1 MAVGSSLNPVSTNPA
16 TVAIRSAVRECLSSC
31 SAGDTVLVAVSGGA
45 DSLALAAALVPEAK
59 NLLVNLVGVTIDHQ
73 LQERSG
79 EQAAKVLSQF
89 SELGIEQVE
98 IVKVEVEILDGLE
111 ASARRARYGALE
123 SVAEKYNA
131 KLIFLGHTLNDQAES
146 VLLGLARGSGA
157 RSLSGMARCTGKYCR
172 PLLAITRAETLAAC
186 SENNLTPWIDPHNS
200 DSQFARVRVRTDAL
214 PKLEESI
221 GPGITQAL
229 ARSADL
235 LRDDADALDGWATQA
250 AASLD
255 LADLE
260 ISLLADLPKAVR
272 TRLLRKAIY
281 AAGAPIGSI
290 TAEHVASVEALVTS
304 WHGQGACS
312 LPGGVKVSR
321 ISGRL
326 SLLSR

>member
-1 MAVGSSLNPVSTNPA
+1 VSTNPA

-45 DSLALAAALVPEAK
+45 DSLALVAALVPESK
-59 NLLVNLVGVTIDHQ
+59 NLLINLVGVTIDHQ
-73 LQERSG
+73 LQENSG
-79 EQAAKVLSQF
+79 EQATKVFKQL
-89 SELGIEQVE
+89 SELGIAQIE
-98 IVKVEVEILDGLE
+98 IVKVNVELVDGLE
-111 ASARRARYGALE
+111 ASARRARYAALDAA
-123 SVAEKYNA
+123 AEKYNA
-131 KLIFLGHTLNDQAES
+131 KLVFLGHTLNDQAES

-172 PLLAITRAETLAAC
+172 PLLEITRSETLAAC
-186 SENNLTPWIDPHNS
+186 DENNLTPWVDPHNS
-200 DSQFARVRVRTDAL
+200 DSSFARVRVRTDAL

-221 GPGITQAL
+221 GPGITEAL

-235 LRDDADALDGWATQA
+235 LRDDADALDGWAAQA
-250 AASLD
+250 AAEFDLTDLD
-255 LADLE
+255 
-260 ISLLADLPKAVR
+260 ITQLADLPKAVR
-272 TRLLRKAIY
+272 TRVLRMAIY
-281 AAGAPIGSI
+281 AAGAPMGSI
-290 TAEHVASVEALVTS
+290 TAEHVASVEAFVTS

>member
-1 MAVGSSLNPVSTNPA
+1 MVGSSLNPVSTNPA
-16 TVAIRSAVRECLSSC
+16 TVAIRSAVRECLSGC

-45 DSLALAAALVPEAK
+45 DSLALAAALVPESKSA
-59 NLLVNLVGVTIDHQ
+59 LINLVGVTIDHQ
-73 LQERSG
+73 LQKNSS
-79 EQAAKVLSQF
+79 EQATKVFAQL
-89 SELGIEQVE
+89 SELGISQIE
-98 IVKVEVEILDGLE
+98 IVKVDVEMVDGLE
-111 ASARRARYGALE
+111 ASARRARYAALDA
-123 SVAEKYNA
+123 VAEKLNA
-131 KLIFLGHTLNDQAES
+131 NLIFLGHTLNDQAES

-157 RSLSGMARCTGKYCR
+157 RSLSGMARYTGKYCR
-172 PLLAITRAETLAAC
+172 PLLEITRSETLAAC
-186 SENNLTPWIDPHNS
+186 TENNLTPWIDPHNS

-221 GPGITQAL
+221 GPGITEAL

-235 LRDDADALDGWATQA
+235 LRDDADALDGWATQVA
-250 AASLD
+250 AELD

-260 ISLLADLPKAVR
+260 ITSLAELPKAVR
-272 TRLLRKAIY
+272 TRLLRMAIY
-281 AAGAPIGSI
+281 AAGAPMGSI
-290 TAEHVASVEALVTS
+290 TADHVASVEAFVTS

>member
-1 MAVGSSLNPVSTNPA
+1 MVGSSLNPVSTNPA

-45 DSLALAAALVPEAK
+45 DSLALAAALVPESK
-59 NLLVNLVGVTIDHQ
+59 NASVNLVGVSIDHQ
-73 LQERSG
+73 LQKNSG
-79 EQAAKVLSQF
+79 EQAEKVRTQLFELGF
-89 SELGIEQVE
+89 SEIE
-98 IVKVEVEILDGLE
+98 IVKVDVEMIDGLE
-111 ASARRARYGALE
+111 ASARRARYAALDAI
-123 SVAEKYNA
+123 AEKYNA

-172 PLLAITRAETLAAC
+172 PLLEITRTETLAAC
-186 SENNLTPWIDPHNS
+186 AENSLTPWIDPHNS
-200 DSQFARVRVRTDAL
+200 DSQFARVRVRTTAL
-214 PKLEESI
+214 PKLEETI
-221 GPGITQAL
+221 GPGITEAL

-235 LRDDADALDGWATQA
+235 LRDDADALDGWANQVA
-250 AASLD
+250 VGLD
-255 LADLE
+255 LSDLE

-272 TRLLRKAIY
+272 TRLLRMAIY
-281 AAGAPIGSI
+281 AAGAPTGSI
-290 TAEHVASVEALVTS
+290 TADHVASVEAFVTS

>member
-1 MAVGSSLNPVSTNPA
+1 
-16 TVAIRSAVRECLSSC
+16 VRECLSSC

-59 NLLVNLVGVTIDHQ
+59 NLLINLVGVTIDHQ
-73 LQERSG
+73 LQNNSG
-79 EQAAKVLSQF
+79 EQATKVFTQL
-89 SELGIEQVE
+89 SELGIPE
-98 IVKVEVEILDGLE
+98 VEVIKVDVELVDGLE
-111 ASARRARYGALE
+111 ASARRARYAALDG
-123 SVAEKYNA
+123 VADKYNA
-131 KLIFLGHTLNDQAES
+131 KLVFLGHTLNDQAES

-172 PLLAITRAETLAAC
+172 PLLEITRLETLAAC
-186 SENNLTPWIDPHNS
+186 AENNLTPWVDPHNS
-200 DSQFARVRVRTDAL
+200 DSSFARVRVRTDAL

-221 GPGITQAL
+221 GPGITEAL

-235 LRDDADALDGWATQA
+235 LRDDADALDGWAAQVA
-250 AASLD
+250 ANLD

-260 ISLLADLPKAVR
+260 ITALADLPKAVR

-281 AAGAPIGSI
+281 AAGAPAGSI
-290 TAEHVASVEALVTS
+290 TADHVAAVEAFVTS

>member
-1 MAVGSSLNPVSTNPA
+1 MVGSSLNHVSENPA
-16 TVAIRSAVRECLSSC
+16 TVAIRSAVRDCLSSC
-31 SAGDTVLVAVSGGA
+31 TAGDTVLVAVSGGA
-45 DSLALAAALVPEAK
+45 DSLALAAALVPETKSA
-59 NLLVNLVGVTIDHQ
+59 LINLVGITIDHQ
-73 LQERSG
+73 LQENSNI
-79 EQAAKVLSQF
+79 QAIKVLAQLSEIGISQT
-89 SELGIEQVE
+89 E
-98 IVKVEVEILDGLE
+98 IVKVNVELIDGLE
-111 ASARRARYGALE
+111 ASARRARYAALDAA
-123 SVAEKYNA
+123 AEKYGA
-131 KLIFLGHTLNDQAES
+131 KLILLGHTLNDQAES

-157 RSLSGMARCTGKYCR
+157 RSLSGMARCNGKYCR
-172 PLLAITRAETLAAC
+172 PLLETTRAETLAAC
-186 SENNLTPWIDPHNS
+186 LENNLTPWVDPHNS

-235 LRDDADALDGWATQA
+235 LRDDADALDGLATQA
-250 AASLD
+250 AANLD

-260 ISLLADLPKAVR
+260 ISLLSDLPKAVR
-272 TRLLRKAIY
+272 TRVLRLAIY
-281 AAGAPIGSI
+281 AAGAPAGSI
-290 TAEHVASVEALVTS
+290 TADHVASVEALVTS

>member
-1 MAVGSSLNPVSTNPA
+1 VSANPA

-59 NLLVNLVGVTIDHQ
+59 NLLINLVGVTIDHQ
-73 LQERSG
+73 LQNNSG
-79 EQAAKVLSQF
+79 EHATKVFTQL
-89 SELGIEQVE
+89 SELGIPE
-98 IVKVEVEILDGLE
+98 VEVIKVDVELVDGLE
-111 ASARRARYGALE
+111 ASARRARYAALDG
-123 SVAEKYNA
+123 VAEKYNA
-131 KLIFLGHTLNDQAES
+131 KLVFLGHTLNDQAES

-172 PLLAITRAETLAAC
+172 PLLEITRLETLAAC
-186 SENNLTPWIDPHNS
+186 AENNLTPWVDPHNS
-200 DSQFARVRVRTDAL
+200 DSSFARVRVRTDAL

-221 GPGITQAL
+221 GPGITEAL

-235 LRDDADALDGWATQA
+235 LRDDADALDGWAAQVA
-250 AASLD
+250 ANLD

-260 ISLLADLPKAVR
+260 ITALADLPKAVR

-281 AAGAPIGSI
+281 AAGAPAGSI
-290 TAEHVASVEALVTS
+290 TADHVAAVEAFVTS

>member
-1 MAVGSSLNPVSTNPA
+1 MAAGSSLSPVSANPA

-59 NLLVNLVGVTIDHQ
+59 NLFINLVGVTIDHQ
-73 LQERSG
+73 LQNNSV
-79 EQAAKVLSQF
+79 EQATKVFTQL
-89 SELGIEQVE
+89 SELGIP
-98 IVKVEVEILDGLE
+98 EVEIIKVDVELVDGLE
-111 ASARRARYGALE
+111 ASARRARYAALDG
-123 SVAEKYNA
+123 VAEKYNA
-131 KLIFLGHTLNDQAES
+131 KLVFLGHTLNDQAES

-172 PLLAITRAETLAAC
+172 PLLEITRLETLAAC
-186 SENNLTPWIDPHNS
+186 AENNLTPWVDPHNS
-200 DSQFARVRVRTDAL
+200 DSSFARVRVRTDAL

-221 GPGITQAL
+221 GPGITEAL

-235 LRDDADALDGWATQA
+235 LRDDADALDGWAAQVA
-250 AASLD
+250 ANLD

-260 ISLLADLPKAVR
+260 ITALADLPKAVR

-281 AAGAPIGSI
+281 AAGAPAGSI
-290 TAEHVASVEALVTS
+290 TADHVAAVEAFVTS

>member
-1 MAVGSSLNPVSTNPA
+1 MVGSSLNPVSTNPA

-45 DSLALAAALVPEAK
+45 DSLALAAALVPESK
-59 NLLVNLVGVTIDHQ
+59 NLLVNIVGVTIDHQ
-73 LQERSG
+73 LQENSG
-79 EQAAKVLSQF
+79 EQATKVFKQL
-89 SELGIEQVE
+89 SELGIAQIE
-98 IVKVEVEILDGLE
+98 IVKVEVELVDGLE
-111 ASARRARYGALE
+111 ASARRARYAALDAA
-123 SVAEKYNA
+123 AEKYEA
-131 KLIFLGHTLNDQAES
+131 KLVFLGHTLNDQAES

-172 PLLAITRAETLAAC
+172 PLLGITRSETLAAC
-186 SENNLTPWIDPHNS
+186 AENNLTPWVDPHNS
-200 DSQFARVRVRTDAL
+200 DSSFARVRVRADAL

-221 GPGITQAL
+221 GPGITEAL

-235 LRDDADALDGWATQA
+235 LRDDADALDGWAAQVA
-250 AASLD
+250 ADLD
-255 LADLE
+255 LTDLD
-260 ISLLADLPKAVR
+260 ITQLADLPKAVR
-272 TRLLRKAIY
+272 TRVLRMAIY
-281 AAGAPIGSI
+281 AAGAPMGSI
-290 TAEHVASVEALVTS
+290 TAEHVASVEAFVTS

>member
-1 MAVGSSLNPVSTNPA
+1 MSANPA

-59 NLLVNLVGVTIDHQ
+59 NLLINLVGVTIDHQ
-73 LQERSG
+73 LQNNSG
-79 EQAAKVLSQF
+79 EQATKVFTQL
-89 SELGIEQVE
+89 SELGIPE
-98 IVKVEVEILDGLE
+98 VEVIKVDVELVDGLE
-111 ASARRARYGALE
+111 ASARRARYAALDG
-123 SVAEKYNA
+123 VAEKYNA
-131 KLIFLGHTLNDQAES
+131 KLVFLGHTLNDQAES

-157 RSLSGMARCTGKYCR
+157 RSLSGRARCTGKYCR
-172 PLLAITRAETLAAC
+172 PLLEITRLETLAAC
-186 SENNLTPWIDPHNS
+186 AENNLTPWVDPHNS
-200 DSQFARVRVRTDAL
+200 DSSFARVRVRTDAL

-221 GPGITQAL
+221 GPGITEAL

-235 LRDDADALDGWATQA
+235 LRDDADALDGWAAQVA
-250 AASLD
+250 ANLD

-260 ISLLADLPKAVR
+260 ITALADLPKAVR

-281 AAGAPIGSI
+281 AAGAPAGSI
-290 TAEHVASVEALVTS
+290 TADHVAAVEAFVTS